1 MHGTDRCCRSTAGTV
16 EPNCTR
22 VTYSYR
28 HRRPPPA
35 HPPAAASRRQ
45 PPAASRQ
52 TPDARRQADARRRR
66 SVAAEDGVV
75 DGEVGRLAA
84 RHRTHHPARHAPA
97 PAPPPR
103 QHRLA
108 EARRHDGRR
117 SPCPAAARMCR
128 TSAQGQPRGI
138 RAASWRAARWLA
150 RGALH
155 VLGIL
160 LGQQRREH
168 AARDSGGP
176 CYSPPSPIG
185 PRDSGGSRYISQ
197 PYPLP
202 LDQRAGRGRCGL
214 PAPGQ
219 AGLTDRVPTGHQHPA
234 ATNPRLRPHATPPSS
249 TGERGDCG

>member
-1 MHGTDRCCRSTAGTV
+1 MGVKA
-16 EPNCTR
+16 
-22 VTYSYR
+22 
-28 HRRPPPA
+28 PA
-35 HPPAAASRRQ
+35 LPLL
-45 PPAASRQ
+45 
-52 TPDARRQADARRRR
+52 
-66 SVAAEDGVV
+66 VC
-75 DGEVGRLAA
+75 AA
-84 RHRTHHPARHAPA
+84 R
-97 PAPPPR
+97 
-103 QHRLA
+103 
-108 EARRHDGRR
+108 
-117 SPCPAAARMCR
+117 
-128 TSAQGQPRGI
+128 QPRGS
-138 RAASWRAARWLA
+138 RAAYEQPAGAAARWLA

-249 TGERGDCG
+249 TGERGDCGLENEPRLRHLRQALASFRRFPVVHAIDWSTAGRARGRRRRAGPRLRAGAVVGLEADGARRGLGARLGRRGLSAGFNRAHMALHDSI